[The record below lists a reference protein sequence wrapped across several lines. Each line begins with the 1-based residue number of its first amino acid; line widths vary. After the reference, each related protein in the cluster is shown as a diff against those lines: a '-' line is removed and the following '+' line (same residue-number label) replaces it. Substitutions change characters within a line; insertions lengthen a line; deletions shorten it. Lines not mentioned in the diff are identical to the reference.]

1 MKGKV
6 TIMAY
11 SIYDSFLTV
20 SDCKYYCNQLAKKLN
35 LSTYDYFYDKYSEMQ
50 FPGDSNIYA
59 FEVLREYENWRIR
72 FNLTKPKT
80 IQKQGIEEYVS
91 KNRELIFNLTI
102 KGFRFLYVC
111 KFSNNNKD
119 DINDNPVHAVL
130 YNKTKTVYVEEDS
143 GQLSFIL

>member
-35 LSTYDYFYDKYSEMQ
+35 LNIYDYFYDKYSEMQ
-50 FPGDSNIYA
+50 FPGDSNIYG
-59 FEVLREYENWRIR
+59 FEVLKEYENWRIR
-72 FNLTKPKT
+72 FNLTKPNT
-80 IQKQGIEEYVS
+80 IKKMGIEEYVS
-91 KNRELIFNLTI
+91 KNKELVFNLTI

-111 KFSNNNKD
+111 KFSNPKE
-119 DINDNPVHAVL
+119 ITHAVVD
-130 YNKTKTVYVEEDS
+130 NNTKTVYVQEDS

>member
-20 SDCKYYCNQLAKKLN
+20 TDCKYYCNQLAKKLN

-50 FPGDSNIYA
+50 FPGDSNIYE
-59 FEVLREYENWRIR
+59 FKVLKEYENWRIR

-80 IQKQGIEEYVS
+80 IKKLGIEEYVS
-91 KNRELIFNLTI
+91 KNKELVFNLTI

-111 KFSNNNKD
+111 KFSNPKEITHGVVDNN
-119 DINDNPVHAVL
+119 
-130 YNKTKTVYVEEDS
+130 TKIVYIQEES

>member
-20 SDCKYYCNQLAKKLN
+20 SDCKYYCSQLAKKLN
-35 LSTYDYFYDKYSEMQ
+35 LSTYDYFYDKYSETQ
-50 FPGDSNIYA
+50 FPGDSNIYT
-59 FEVLREYENWRIR
+59 FQVFKSYEDWRIR

-80 IQKQGIEEYVS
+80 IKKLGIEEYVS
-91 KNRELIFNLTI
+91 KNKELVFNLTI

-111 KFSNNNKD
+111 KFSNPKE
-119 DINDNPVHAVL
+119 VTHAVL
-130 YNKTKTVYVEEDS
+130 DNYTKTVYVEES
-143 GQLSFIL
+143 NGQLSFVL